1 MGEIELIPDL
11 VTDTI
16 SYLLSLD
23 FPGFVRVFW
32 FFLIF
37 DLPRYFL
44 SDLYIFFDTLFSNN
58 KAEADDGFILQ
69 LRHNPPLISIIIPV
83 LNEQDTIAWTIRSL
97 QEQSYANLQLII
109 VDDGST
115 DDTHKI
121 CQQLA
126 KQENITS
133 LRFST
138 RAGKSAALNYG
149 LKFAKGEFVVF
160 VDSDTT
166 FDRHSIYELMKT
178 FADPTVGGVSGNLRV
193 RNGNLNVLTNLQQIE
208 YLFTISIGRR
218 IRSRFGILPI
228 ISGAFGGFRRE
239 LISLETMG
247 GHEPGPGNDSDLA
260 IRVRKKG
267 YQIVFQPNAVCLTNV
282 PDKLM
287 SLVRQRSRWDRNL
300 VKNRLRKHKDVFN
313 PFSKNFKFID
323 LITFIDSL
331 FFSAVISSI
340 AVFYLID
347 LALNFTQI
355 LPVLLF
361 INFCLYFSAEM
372 VELFIA
378 AYLNQ
383 NARDLKLIFYLLI
396 FNPYK
401 LILKFVRIGSYLQ
414 ELFFHYSYRDQFAP
428 IKVRERMIRW

>member
-1 MGEIELIPDL
+1 MIPVL
-11 VTDTI
+11 FTDTI

-23 FPGFVRVFW
+23 FAGFVRVFW

-44 SDLYIFFDTLFSNN
+44 SDIYIFFRVLFSSN
-58 KAEADDGFILQ
+58 KVKVDDDFILQ
-69 LRHNPPLISIIIPV
+69 LRDTPPLVSIIIPV
-83 LNEQDTIAWTIRSL
+83 LNEQETIAWTVRSL

-115 DDTHKI
+115 DDTPRI

-126 KQENITS
+126 KHENIIS
-133 LRFST
+133 LRFSS

-149 LKFAKGEFVVF
+149 LKFAQGEFAVF

-166 FDRHSIYELMKT
+166 FDRHAIYELMKT

-193 RNGNLNVLTNLQQIE
+193 RNGDINILTNLQQIE

-267 YQIVFQPNAVCLTNV
+267 YRIVFQPNAVCLTNV
-282 PDKLM
+282 PDNIL
-287 SLVRQRSRWDRNL
+287 SIVRQRSRWDRNL
-300 VKNRLRKHKDVFN
+300 VKNRLRKHKDIFN
-313 PFSKNFKFID
+313 PFSKNFRLID
-323 LITFIDSL
+323 LFTFIDSI
-331 FFSAVISSI
+331 FFGAVISSI
-340 AVFYLID
+340 AVFYLLD

-361 INFCLYFSAEM
+361 MNFCLYFSAEL
-372 VELFIA
+372 VELFIG

-383 NARDLKLIFYLLI
+383 NVRDLKLVFYLPL

-401 LILKFVRIGSYLQ
+401 LFLKFVRIGSYCQ